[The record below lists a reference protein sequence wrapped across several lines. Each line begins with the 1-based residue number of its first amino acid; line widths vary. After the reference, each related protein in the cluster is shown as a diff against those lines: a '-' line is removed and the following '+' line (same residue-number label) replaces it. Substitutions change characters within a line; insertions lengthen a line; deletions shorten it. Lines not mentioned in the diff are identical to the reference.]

1 MKDNTFKI
9 FALALALLLIAIFSA
24 KAEDWAFSSY
34 TKNYGV
40 EVHGTFGE
48 VSGVIPWSSEAT
60 ANKDF
65 DAMSIVLKCAKN
77 GRFANEFDTIY
88 EGAVFVQL
96 LNMYGYPK
104 NRLLNI
110 AYTYK
115 FGSNAVRYMNVLCIW
130 TAPDKARVA
139 IFYNY

>member
-1 MKDNTFKI
+1 MKDRTFKI
-9 FALALALLLIAIFSA
+9 FVLALALLFIAIYSA

-34 TKNYGV
+34 TKDYGV

-48 VSGVIPWSSEAT
+48 PSGVISWSSEAT

-65 DAMSIVLKCAKN
+65 DDLSIVLKHAKN
-77 GRFANEFDTIY
+77 GRFAWGFDTIY
-88 EGAVFVQL
+88 EGAVFAQL

-115 FGSNAVRYMNVLCIW
+115 LGNAVKYMNVLCIW

>member
-1 MKDNTFKI
+1 MKDGTFKI
-9 FALALALLLIAIFSA
+9 FTLALALLLIALFSA
-24 KAEDWAFSSY
+24 KAEDWTFSSY
-34 TKNYGV
+34 TKDYGV
-40 EVHGTFGE
+40 EVHGNFGE

-65 DAMSIVLKCAKN
+65 DDMSIVLKCAKN
-77 GRFANEFDTIY
+77 GRFARDFDTIY
-88 EGAVFVQL
+88 EGAVFAQL

-115 FGSNAVRYMNVLCIW
+115 FGNTVKYMNVLCIW

-139 IFYNY
+139 IFYNH

>member
-1 MKDNTFKI
+1 MKDRTFKI
-9 FALALALLLIAIFSA
+9 FVLALALLFIALFSA
-24 KAEDWAFSSY
+24 KAENWDFSSY
-34 TKNYGV
+34 TKDYGV
-40 EVHGTFGE
+40 KVQGTFGE
-48 VSGVIPWSSEAT
+48 PSGVISWSSEAT

-65 DAMSIVLKCAKN
+65 DDMSIVLKCAKN
-77 GRFANEFDTIY
+77 GRFAKDFDTIY
-88 EGAVFVQL
+88 EGAVFAQL

-115 FGSNAVRYMNVLCIW
+115 FGNAVKYMNVLCIW